1 MPKSTG
7 FDGIE
12 TAYPVLSLV
21 PANNEIMATVA
32 GVDYNVTFNQV
43 FDIAVLRGLPA
54 ATASALAGQLDA
66 YITGG
71 GGGGGNSFALLDEDD
86 FASNSAI
93 AAPSQ
98 QSTKVYVDTATAS
111 NATTNAKLADMAQN
125 TIKGRITASTGD
137 PEDLTATQV
146 RTIINVEN
154 GATGDQ
160 TVGEI
165 VALLE
170 GTPSLS
176 YTAIDDLGSV
186 GAGALY
192 ETALIASTS
201 IADGSYL
208 KRSGT
213 DLVGQAL
220 GTAALIDAVPTG
232 APTAASSSAG
242 AITLNYS
249 GKTTLETTT
258 TENITAIT
266 FSNIVAYTMVLW
278 RVKHTTARTITFPA
292 GTKITSG
299 VLAYAGTAN
308 STVNILIYNDNG
320 TYEVAIG
327 DPLPVGA

>member
-43 FDIAVLRGLPA
+43 FDIAVLRGLPS
-54 ATASALAGQLDA
+54 ATASALAAQVDA

-71 GGGGGNSFALLDEDD
+71 GGGAPAFPLLDEDD
-86 FASNSAI
+86 FASNSATG
-93 AAPSQ
+93 APSQ
-98 QSTKVYVDTATAS
+98 QSTKVYVDTATAA
-111 NATTNAKLADMAQN
+111 NATTNTKLADMAQN
-125 TIKGRITASTGD
+125 TIKGRVTASTGD
-137 PEDLTATQV
+137 PEDLTAAQA
-146 RTIINVEN
+146 RTILNVED
-154 GATGDQ
+154 GATADQ

-165 VALLE
+165 VSLLE

-176 YTAIDDLGSV
+176 YTAVFDLNSV
-186 GAGALY
+186 GAGAQY
-192 ETALIASTS
+192 ETALIESTS
-201 IADGSYL
+201 LADGAYL
-208 KRSGT
+208 KRSGS
-213 DLVGQAL
+213 DLIGQAL
-220 GTAALIDAVPTG
+220 GTAALIDAVPAG
-232 APTAASSSAG
+232 APTVVSSSAG
-242 AITLNYS
+242 AIPLDYS

-258 TENITAIT
+258 TENITTIT
-266 FSNIVAYTMVLW
+266 FSNIVAYTTVLW

-292 GTKITSG
+292 GTKITGG

-320 TYEVAIG
+320 TYEVIIG